1 MAGNTRSTN
10 KGSTPSKGQL
20 SNAAILD
27 LVNNLSAKMDM
38 MDNSFHLLR
47 SEVSEM
53 RAELNTFKEFEK
65 SLNYTEKLLQDSQQ
79 DINDLKVSVNEV
91 HKKCSGIVEELS
103 ICKKENISLHDRLLE
118 LDTYMRRENLKF
130 SGILEE
136 KKEQTDVTQRKI
148 REFFSAQLGI
158 SDSDSIEF
166 QRCHRLG
173 SRSDNGDKD
182 RDIIIRFLRF
192 EDRMKVW
199 NKRRKL
205 AGTKFFINEDFP
217 VEIQQRRQKMLPV
230 FKEARKRQKKV
241 LLLGDKL
248 ILEGVRYTV
257 DTLDR
262 LPPEFQLTSLAT
274 KKTDHAILFYGSYS
288 FLSNFYPAKF
298 NLDGKT
304 FGNVEQYIQYQKA
317 VHTGDVE
324 IACGIL
330 NTDNPVKQ
338 HQYGRKLKP
347 TQDQWNDQRAE
358 MFMECAVKAKF
369 QQNDALKKELLD
381 TRNKNLV
388 ECNAYDKFWGI
399 GLSMYNAVA
408 MDRTKWKGQNKL
420 GVILVKV
427 RDDIK

>member
-10 KGSTPSKGQL
+10 KGSTPSKAQL

-65 SLNYTEKLLQDSQQ
+65 SLNYNYTEKLLQDSQQ

-103 ICKKENISLHDRLLE
+103 NCKKENISLHDRLLG
-118 LDTYMRRENLKF
+118 LDTYMRCENLKF
-130 SGILEE
+130 SGIPEE
-136 KKEQTDVTQRKI
+136 KKEQSDVTQRKI
-148 REFFSAQLGI
+148 REFSAQLWI

-166 QRCHRLG
+166 QQCHRLVG
-173 SRSDNGDKD
+173 RSDNGDKD

-241 LLLGDKL
+241 LLIGDKL

-262 LPPEFQLTSLAT
+262 LLPEFQLTSLA
-274 KKTDHAILFYGSYS
+274 
-288 FLSNFYPAKF
+288 NEE
-298 NLDGKT
+298 N
-304 FGNVEQYIQYQKA
+304 
-317 VHTGDVE
+317 
-324 IACGIL
+324 
-330 NTDNPVKQ
+330 
-338 HQYGRKLKP
+338 
-347 TQDQWNDQRAE
+347 
-358 MFMECAVKAKF
+358 
-369 QQNDALKKELLD
+369 
-381 TRNKNLV
+381 
-388 ECNAYDKFWGI
+388 
-399 GLSMYNAVA
+399 
-408 MDRTKWKGQNKL
+408 
-420 GVILVKV
+420 
-427 RDDIK
+427 